1 MAPTPIALVVPR
13 AANATADSDAEAVA
27 VVCCA
32 ADAACCCLFASMMRR
47 AAATHCRPA
56 SWPRAL
62 IARAAPPSSSMKR
75 STAATP
81 LTGCSSCASCR
92 MTCRSAAGTVFLL
105 DCRRSLAALLDDAV
119 AAWRRADSG
128 EAYAVEGGE
137 R

>member
-1 MAPTPIALVVPR
+1 MAPPPIALLVVPR
-13 AANATADSDAEAVA
+13 AANATADSVAEAVA
-27 VVCCA
+27 VVVCCA

-105 DCRRSLAALLDDAV
+105 DCWRRLAALLEEDEVAPWRGRAETGDA
-119 AAWRRADSG
+119 
-128 EAYAVEGGE
+128 
-137 R
+137 